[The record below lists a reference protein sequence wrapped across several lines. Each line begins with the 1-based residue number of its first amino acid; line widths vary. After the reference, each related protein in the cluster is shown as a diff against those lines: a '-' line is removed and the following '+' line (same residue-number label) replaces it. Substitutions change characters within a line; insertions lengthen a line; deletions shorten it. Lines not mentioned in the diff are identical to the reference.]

1 MQSSNSQSGNWNG
14 VERRTNTRDRRQS
27 NGRRSPRERRLD
39 KRVASNS
46 KRPLSLLDRLRKLTR
61 PRLGVDRRK
70 GGDQRIL
77 GDRRK
82 SYPAALLTKE
92 ELAALLE

>member
-1 MQSSNSQSGNWNG
+1 MPSSRSQSAKWNG
-14 VERRTNTRDRRQS
+14 VERRTATRDRRQV
-27 NGRRSPRERRLD
+27 NNRRGARERRLD
-39 KRVASNS
+39 KRVGSGS
-46 KRPLSLLDRLRKLTR
+46 KQQMSLLDRFRKLTR

-70 GGDQRIL
+70 GSDRRIM

-82 SYPAALLTKE
+82 SCPAALLTRE